1 MRPAAPPAPAP
12 AAAPAA
18 AVKPEV
24 IDLSDDDE
32 VKEERGATP
41 PPAAKSQS
49 ATLEK
54 LKACGISIS
63 KQKAPQLPFNVRL
76 PPGISLSG
84 AGSSS
89 APKRASTSSYT
100 ASPARG
106 EPSNKRVAVDTNV
119 ASALASVG
127 GDSNEPKKKVELE
140 LLDKQMAALQA
151 LGLL

>member
-41 PPAAKSQS
+41 PPAAKS

-63 KQKAPQLPFNVRL
+63 KQKAPQLPSNVRL
-76 PPGISLSG
+76 PPGISCLTLAHSRHWARANTPRSG
-84 AGSSS
+84 
-89 APKRASTSSYT
+89 
-100 ASPARG
+100 
-106 EPSNKRVAVDTNV
+106 
-119 ASALASVG
+119 
-127 GDSNEPKKKVELE
+127 
-140 LLDKQMAALQA
+140 
-151 LGLL
+151 